1 MAPTPSRSSTTGID
15 FGDTN
20 WLGNAPA
27 GCASVQWYVPDCDS
41 MNADVVG
48 TLHLDGVDGH
58 SGRIHVEF
66 GSGSETVTK
75 HSAIKTA
82 NDNGHDEWPVN
93 LYSPS
98 DMHVFEVKVCTEL
111 RDDSDP
117 GDDFDTV
124 SCKTFYRT
132 DPHARD
138 RTTTPRSGLPATNTR
153 DGQPGAGTPIF
164 QRANPTSPRSER
176 SASAAPMLDAE
187 VGATSMPSR
196 AATLSESSDVAG
208 RRSPS
213 SGRSSRTSTRSDDDT
228 ASTRAT
234 SSAKRSARI
243 SPA

>member
-1 MAPTPSRSSTTGID
+1 VLSRPLGRRRQRRRRGGGSCSYQGYGTDAFKIPADGID
-15 FGDTN
+15 FGDTH
-20 WLGNAPA
+20 WGIGGPLGF
-27 GCASVQWYVPDCDS
+27 ASVQWYVPDCDW

-82 NDNGHDEWPVN
+82 YDNGHVELPVN

-124 SCKTFYRT
+124 SCKTF
-132 DPHARD
+132 
-138 RTTTPRSGLPATNTR
+138 
-153 DGQPGAGTPIF
+153 
-164 QRANPTSPRSER
+164 
-176 SASAAPMLDAE
+176 
-187 VGATSMPSR
+187 
-196 AATLSESSDVAG
+196 
-208 RRSPS
+208 
-213 SGRSSRTSTRSDDDT
+213 
-228 ASTRAT
+228 
-234 SSAKRSARI
+234 
-243 SPA
+243 